1 VSETLARTSADGSQ
15 GGAPAAQQGRRPAW
29 LTPVNVVII
38 VITLVA
44 FALRLHRQY
53 ARPGFLLGVTEYDD
67 GPYFGSAVRLV
78 HGSMPYRQFV
88 FVQPPGITLLMS
100 PAALLSYWTG
110 TAWGLA
116 IGRILTLLAG
126 TAGVVLAGLL
136 VRHRGLLAVLVTC
149 GITAVYSDAVAA
161 AHTVL
166 VEPWLVLFCLAGAVA
181 VFDRDK
187 ITTSTRRLAW
197 GGVLFGFAG
206 AVEAWAIVPVIVL
219 AVLCLPHLKR
229 AAIYAGGVAAGFLVP
244 VLPFAIAGP
253 HGFYHSLI
261 TAQIGY
267 RAHAVRVPFL
277 SRVGDMIGFPYATGW
292 PEAALLLAVLALV
305 VCVVVAQA
313 GAVAVTHRSP
323 PTLDW
328 FAMASA
334 VLIVAM
340 FLWPPQFHYH
350 FAQFLA
356 PFLALSLALAVS
368 RLLYGAEP
376 GEGVAVSWPR
386 TSGPQAARR
395 LGMGIVSVTAVA
407 LAAVAVLQFRS
418 DAVYTPVI
426 GPVPAAL
433 GRLIPPGACVLTDQV
448 TVTLLANRFESSD
461 PRCPQMVDSLG
472 TTLALS
478 HGLKPQTGAATVPAV
493 NHWWRQAFSNAQY
506 LLLTRS
512 AARRIP
518 WSQTLEAYMA
528 SHFTV
533 IYQSPKKLN
542 SHNYLNLYVRRG
554 LRTG

>member
-15 GGAPAAQQGRRPAW
+15 GGAPAAQRGRRPAW

-38 VITLVA
+38 VTAAA

-53 ARPGFLLGVTEYDD
+53 ARAGFLFGVTEYDD

-88 FVQPPGITLLMS
+88 LVQPPGITLLMS

-126 TAGVVLAGLL
+126 TAGVALAGLL
-136 VRHRGLLAVLVTC
+136 VRHRGLLAVLVAC
-149 GITAVYSDAVAA
+149 GITAVYADAVGA

-166 VEPWLVLFCLAGAVA
+166 VEPWLVLFCLAGALA

-187 ITTSTRRLAW
+187 ITTSTKRLAW

-206 AVEAWAIVPVIVL
+206 VVEAWAIVPVIVL
-219 AVLCLPHLKR
+219 AALCLPHLKR

-244 VLPFAIAGP
+244 VLPFVIAAP
-253 HGFYHSLI
+253 RGFYHSLI

-267 RAHAVRVPFL
+267 RAHAVRVTFL
-277 SRVGDMIGFPYATGW
+277 SRLRDLTGFPYAMDW
-292 PEAALLLAVLALV
+292 PKTTLLLAALALV
-305 VCVVVAQA
+305 VCVIVAQA
-313 GAVAVTHRSP
+313 GAMAITHRP
-323 PTLDW
+323 PPALDW
-328 FAMASA
+328 FAMASTA
-334 VLIVAM
+334 LIVAM

-356 PFLALSLALAVS
+356 PFLALSLALPVS

-395 LGMGIVSVTAVA
+395 LGMAIAGVTVVA
-407 LAAVAVLQFRS
+407 LAVVTLIQFRYES
-418 DAVYTPVI
+418 LPN
-426 GPVPAAL
+426 PAL
-433 GRLIPPGACVLTDQV
+433 GQIPVAINRLIPPGACVLTDTV
-448 TVTLLANRFESSD
+448 AVTLAADRFESDD
-461 PRCPQMVDSLG
+461 PRCPQIVDGVG

-478 HGLKPQTGAATVPAV
+478 YGLKPRTGAGNVPAV
-493 NHWWRQAFSNAQY
+493 NAVWNQAFGHAQY
-506 LLLTRS
+506 VLLTPS
-512 AARRIP
+512 SDRRIP
-518 WSQTLEAYMA
+518 WTTDLDDYLAN
-528 SHFTV
+528 HFTR
-533 IYQSPKKLN
+533 IYK
-542 SHNYLNLYVRRG
+542 SHRGLIVYERKG
-554 LRTG
+554 LRTS

>member
-15 GGAPAAQQGRRPAW
+15 GGAPAAQRGRRPAW

-38 VITLVA
+38 VTAAA

-53 ARPGFLLGVTEYDD
+53 ARAGFLFGVTEYDD

-88 FVQPPGITLLMS
+88 LVQPPGITLLMS

-126 TAGVVLAGLL
+126 TAGVALAGLL
-136 VRHRGLLAVLVTC
+136 VRHRGLLAVLVAC
-149 GITAVYSDAVAA
+149 GITAVYADAVGA

-166 VEPWLVLFCLAGAVA
+166 VEPWLVLFCLAGALA

-187 ITTSTRRLAW
+187 ITTSTKRLAW

-206 AVEAWAIVPVIVL
+206 VVEAWAIVPVIVL
-219 AVLCLPHLKR
+219 AALCLPHLKR

-244 VLPFAIAGP
+244 VLPFVIAAP
-253 HGFYHSLI
+253 RGFYHSLI

-267 RAHAVRVPFL
+267 RAHAVRVTFL
-277 SRVGDMIGFPYATGW
+277 SRLRDLTGFPYAMDW
-292 PEAALLLAVLALV
+292 PKTTLLLAALALV
-305 VCVVVAQA
+305 VCVIVAQA
-313 GAVAVTHRSP
+313 GAMAITHRPP

-328 FAMASA
+328 FAMASTA
-334 VLIVAM
+334 LIVAM

-356 PFLALSLALAVS
+356 PFLALSLALSVS

-376 GEGVAVSWPR
+376 GEDLAVSWPR

-407 LAAVAVLQFRS
+407 LAAAAVLQFRS
-418 DAVYTPVI
+418 DAVYTPVM
-426 GPVPAAL
+426 GPVPAAV

-448 TVTLLANRFESSD
+448 SVTLLANRFESSD

-478 HGLKPQTGAATVPAV
+478 HGLKPGTGAATVPAV
-493 NHWWRQAFSNAQY
+493 TAWWKQAFSNAQY
-506 LLLTRS
+506 ALFTRS
-512 AARRIP
+512 NATRIA
-518 WSQTLEAYMA
+518 WSPALKAYLA
-528 SHFTV
+528 SHFTQ
-533 IYQSPKKLN
+533 IYQSPNRLT
-542 SHNYLNLYVRRG
+542 LYVRKG

>member
-1 VSETLARTSADGSQ
+1 MSETLARTSADGSQ
-15 GGAPAAQQGRRPAW
+15 GGAPAAQRGRRPAW

-38 VITLVA
+38 VTAAA

-53 ARPGFLLGVTEYDD
+53 ARAGFLFGVTEYDD

-88 FVQPPGITLLMS
+88 LVQPPGITLLMS

-126 TAGVVLAGLL
+126 TAGVALAGLL
-136 VRHRGLLAVLVTC
+136 VRHRGLLAVLVAC
-149 GITAVYSDAVAA
+149 GITAVYADAVGA

-166 VEPWLVLFCLAGAVA
+166 VEPWLMLFCLAGALA

-187 ITTSTRRLAW
+187 ITTSTKRLAW

-206 AVEAWAIVPVIVL
+206 VVEAWAIVPVIVL
-219 AVLCLPHLKR
+219 AALCLPHLKR

-244 VLPFAIAGP
+244 VLPFVIAAP
-253 HGFYHSLI
+253 RGFYHSLI

-267 RAHAVRVPFL
+267 RAHAVRVTFL
-277 SRVGDMIGFPYATGW
+277 SRLRDLTGFPYAMDW
-292 PEAALLLAVLALV
+292 PKTTLLLAALALV
-305 VCVVVAQA
+305 VCVIVAQA
-313 GAVAVTHRSP
+313 GAMAITHRPP

-328 FAMASA
+328 FAMASTA
-334 VLIVAM
+334 LIVAM

-356 PFLALSLALAVS
+356 PFLALSLALSVS

-376 GEGVAVSWPR
+376 GEDLAVSWPR

-407 LAAVAVLQFRS
+407 LAAAAVLQFRS
-418 DAVYTPVI
+418 DAVYTPVM
-426 GPVPAAL
+426 GPVPAAV

-448 TVTLLANRFESSD
+448 SVTLLANRFESSD

-478 HGLKPQTGAATVPAV
+478 HGLKPGTGAATVPAV
-493 NHWWRQAFSNAQY
+493 TAWWKQAFSNAQY
-506 LLLTRS
+506 ALFTRS
-512 AARRIP
+512 NATRIA
-518 WSQTLEAYMA
+518 WSPALKAYLA
-528 SHFTV
+528 SHFTQ
-533 IYQSPKKLN
+533 IYQSPNRLT
-542 SHNYLNLYVRRG
+542 LYVRKG

>member
-1 VSETLARTSADGSQ
+1 MSETLARTSADGSQ
-15 GGAPAAQQGRRPAW
+15 GGAPAAQRGRRPAW

-38 VITLVA
+38 VTAVA

-53 ARPGFLLGVTEYDD
+53 ARAGFLFGVTEYDD

-88 FVQPPGITLLMS
+88 LVQPPGITLLMS

-126 TAGVVLAGLL
+126 TAGVALAGLL
-136 VRHRGLLAVLVTC
+136 VRHRGLLAVLVAC
-149 GITAVYSDAVAA
+149 GITAVYADAVGA

-166 VEPWLVLFCLAGAVA
+166 VEPWLVLFCLAGALA

-187 ITTSTRRLAW
+187 ITTSTKRLAW

-206 AVEAWAIVPVIVL
+206 VVEAWAIVPVIVL
-219 AVLCLPHLKR
+219 AALCLPHLKR

-244 VLPFAIAGP
+244 VLPFVIAAP
-253 HGFYHSLI
+253 RGFYHSLI

-267 RAHAVRVPFL
+267 RAHAVRVTFL
-277 SRVGDMIGFPYATGW
+277 SRLRDLTGFPYAMDW
-292 PEAALLLAVLALV
+292 PKTTLLLAALALV
-305 VCVVVAQA
+305 VCVIVAQA
-313 GAVAVTHRSP
+313 GAMAITHRP
-323 PTLDW
+323 PPALDW
-328 FAMASA
+328 FAMASTA
-334 VLIVAM
+334 LIVAM

-356 PFLALSLALAVS
+356 PFLALSLALSVS

-376 GEGVAVSWPR
+376 GEDLAVSWPR
-386 TSGPQAARR
+386 TSGPRAARR

-407 LAAVAVLQFRS
+407 LAAAAVLQFRS
-418 DAVYTPVI
+418 DAVYTPVM
-426 GPVPAAL
+426 GPVPAAV

-448 TVTLLANRFESSD
+448 SVTLLANRFESSD

-478 HGLKPQTGAATVPAV
+478 HGLKPGTGAATVPAV
-493 NHWWRQAFSNAQY
+493 TAWWKQAFSNAQY
-506 LLLTRS
+506 ALFTRS
-512 AARRIP
+512 NATRIA
-518 WSQTLEAYMA
+518 WSPALKAYLA
-528 SHFTV
+528 SHFTQ
-533 IYQSPKKLN
+533 IYQSPNRLT
-542 SHNYLNLYVRRG
+542 LYVRKG

>member
-1 VSETLARTSADGSQ
+1 MSETLARTSADGSQ
-15 GGAPAAQQGRRPAW
+15 GGAPAPKRGRRPSW
-29 LTPVNVVII
+29 LTPVNMVII
-38 VITLVA
+38 ITTLVA
-44 FALRLHRQY
+44 LALRLHFQFT
-53 ARPGFLLGVTEYDD
+53 RPGFLLGVTEYDD

-88 FVQPPGITLLMS
+88 LVQPPGITLLMS

-126 TAGVVLAGLL
+126 TAGVALAGLL

-181 VFDRDK
+181 VFDRDR
-187 ITTSTRRLAW
+187 ITTSTKRLAW

-219 AVLCLPHLKR
+219 AALCLPQLKR
-229 AAIYAGGVAAGFLVP
+229 AAIYAGGVAAGFLIP

-253 HGFYHSLI
+253 RQFYHSLI
-261 TAQIGY
+261 TAQVGY
-267 RAHAVRVPFL
+267 RAHAVRVGFL
-277 SRVGDMIGFPYATGW
+277 LRLRNMIGFPYALSW
-292 PEAALLLAVLALV
+292 PKTILLLAVLALV
-305 VCVVVAQA
+305 IFVIVAQA
-313 GAVAVTHRSP
+313 AAVAVTHRPP

-328 FAMASA
+328 FATVST

-350 FAQFLA
+350 FAEFLA
-356 PFLALSLALAVS
+356 PFLALSLALPVS
-368 RLLYGAEP
+368 RLLYGSQP
-376 GEGVAVSWPR
+376 GDGVAVSWPR

-395 LGMGIVSVTAVA
+395 LGMAIASVTAVA
-407 LAAVAVLQFRS
+407 LAVVALFQLRFEGENVQ
-418 DAVYTPVI
+418 VI
-426 GPVPAAL
+426 GPVPAAID
-433 GRLIPPGACVLTDQV
+433 RLIPPGACVLTDQV
-448 TVTLLANRFESSD
+448 SVTLLANRFESTD

-478 HGLKPQTGAATVPAV
+478 HGLKPRTGAAQVPAV
-493 NHWWRQAFSNAQY
+493 NAAWHQAFSNAQY
-506 LLLTRS
+506 VILTPS
-512 AARRIP
+512 NIRRIA
-518 WSQTLEAYMA
+518 WTTALEAYLTD
-528 SHFTV
+528 HFTQ
-533 IYQSPKKLN
+533 IYESPSQLIVYARK
-542 SHNYLNLYVRRG
+542 G
-554 LRTG
+554 LRSVTG

>member
-15 GGAPAAQQGRRPAW
+15 GGAPAAQRGRRPAW

-38 VITLVA
+38 VTAAA

-53 ARPGFLLGVTEYDD
+53 ARAGFLFGVTEYDD

-88 FVQPPGITLLMS
+88 LVQPPGITLLMS

-126 TAGVVLAGLL
+126 TAGVALAGLL
-136 VRHRGLLAVLVTC
+136 VRHRGLLAVLVAC
-149 GITAVYSDAVAA
+149 GITAVYADAVGA

-166 VEPWLVLFCLAGAVA
+166 VEPWLVLFCLAGALA

-187 ITTSTRRLAW
+187 ITTSTKRLAW

-206 AVEAWAIVPVIVL
+206 VVEAWAIVPVIVL
-219 AVLCLPHLKR
+219 AALCLPHLKR

-244 VLPFAIAGP
+244 VLPFVIAAP
-253 HGFYHSLI
+253 RGFYHSLI

-267 RAHAVRVPFL
+267 RAHAVRVTFL
-277 SRVGDMIGFPYATGW
+277 SRLRDLTGFPYAMDW
-292 PEAALLLAVLALV
+292 PKTTLLLAALALV
-305 VCVVVAQA
+305 VCVIVAQA
-313 GAVAVTHRSP
+313 GAMAITHRPP

-328 FAMASA
+328 FAMASTA
-334 VLIVAM
+334 LIVAM

-356 PFLALSLALAVS
+356 PFLALSLALSVS

-376 GEGVAVSWPR
+376 GEDLAVSWPR
-386 TSGPQAARR
+386 TSGPRAARR

-407 LAAVAVLQFRS
+407 LAAAAVLQFRS
-418 DAVYTPVI
+418 VAVYTPVM
-426 GPVPAAL
+426 GPVPAAV

-448 TVTLLANRFESSD
+448 SVTLLANRFESSD

-478 HGLKPQTGAATVPAV
+478 HGLKPGTGAATVPAV
-493 NHWWRQAFSNAQY
+493 TAWWKQAFSNAQY
-506 LLLTRS
+506 ALFTRS
-512 AARRIP
+512 NATRIA
-518 WSQTLEAYMA
+518 WSPALKAYLA
-528 SHFTV
+528 SHFTQ
-533 IYQSPKKLN
+533 IYQSPNRLT
-542 SHNYLNLYVRRG
+542 LYVRKG

>member
-15 GGAPAAQQGRRPAW
+15 GGAPAAQRGRRPAW

-38 VITLVA
+38 VTAAA

-53 ARPGFLLGVTEYDD
+53 ARAGFLFGVTEYDD

-88 FVQPPGITLLMS
+88 LVQPPGITLLMS

-126 TAGVVLAGLL
+126 TAGVALAGLL
-136 VRHRGLLAVLVTC
+136 VRHRGLLAVLVAC
-149 GITAVYSDAVAA
+149 GITAVYADAVGA

-166 VEPWLVLFCLAGAVA
+166 VEPWLVLFCLAGALA

-187 ITTSTRRLAW
+187 ITTSTKRLAW

-206 AVEAWAIVPVIVL
+206 VVEAWAIVPVIVL
-219 AVLCLPHLKR
+219 AALCLPHLKR

-244 VLPFAIAGP
+244 VLPFVIAAP
-253 HGFYHSLI
+253 RGFYHSLI

-267 RAHAVRVPFL
+267 RAHAVRVTFL
-277 SRVGDMIGFPYATGW
+277 SRLRDLTGFPYAMDW
-292 PEAALLLAVLALV
+292 PKTTLLLAALALV
-305 VCVVVAQA
+305 VCVIVAQA
-313 GAVAVTHRSP
+313 SAMAITHRP
-323 PTLDW
+323 PPALDW
-328 FAMASA
+328 FAMASTA
-334 VLIVAM
+334 LIVAM

-356 PFLALSLALAVS
+356 PFLALSLALSVS

-376 GEGVAVSWPR
+376 GEDLAVSWPR
-386 TSGPQAARR
+386 TSGPRAARR

-407 LAAVAVLQFRS
+407 LAAAAVLQFRS
-418 DAVYTPVI
+418 DAVYTPVM
-426 GPVPAAL
+426 GPVPAAV

-448 TVTLLANRFESSD
+448 SVTLLANRFESSD

-478 HGLKPQTGAATVPAV
+478 HGLKPGTGAATVPAV
-493 NHWWRQAFSNAQY
+493 TAWWKQAFSNAQY
-506 LLLTRS
+506 ALFTRS
-512 AARRIP
+512 NATRIA
-518 WSQTLEAYMA
+518 WSPALKAYLA
-528 SHFTV
+528 SHFTQ
-533 IYQSPKKLN
+533 IYQSPNRLT
-542 SHNYLNLYVRRG
+542 LYVRKG

>member
-15 GGAPAAQQGRRPAW
+15 GGAPAAQRGRRPAW

-38 VITLVA
+38 VTAAA

-53 ARPGFLLGVTEYDD
+53 ARAGFLFGVTEYDD

-88 FVQPPGITLLMS
+88 LVQPPGITLLMS

-126 TAGVVLAGLL
+126 TAGVALAGLL
-136 VRHRGLLAVLVTC
+136 VRHRGLLAVLVAC
-149 GITAVYSDAVAA
+149 GITAVYADAVGA

-166 VEPWLVLFCLAGAVA
+166 VEPWLVLFCLAGALA

-187 ITTSTRRLAW
+187 ITTSTKRLAW

-206 AVEAWAIVPVIVL
+206 VVEAWAIVPVIVL
-219 AVLCLPHLKR
+219 AALCLPHLKR

-244 VLPFAIAGP
+244 VLPFVIAAP
-253 HGFYHSLI
+253 RGFYHSLI

-267 RAHAVRVPFL
+267 RAHAVRVTFL
-277 SRVGDMIGFPYATGW
+277 SRLRDLTGFPYAMDW
-292 PEAALLLAVLALV
+292 PKTTLLLAALVLV
-305 VCVVVAQA
+305 VCVIVAQA
-313 GAVAVTHRSP
+313 GAVAITRRPP

-328 FAMASA
+328 FAMASTA
-334 VLIVAM
+334 LIVAM

-356 PFLALSLALAVS
+356 PFLALSLALSVS

-376 GEGVAVSWPR
+376 GEDLAVSWPR
-386 TSGPQAARR
+386 TSGPRAARR

-407 LAAVAVLQFRS
+407 LAAAAVLQFRS
-418 DAVYTPVI
+418 DAVYTPVM
-426 GPVPAAL
+426 GPVPAAV

-448 TVTLLANRFESSD
+448 SVTLLANRFESSD

-478 HGLKPQTGAATVPAV
+478 HGLKPGTGAATVPAV
-493 NHWWRQAFSNAQY
+493 TAWWKQAFSNAQY
-506 LLLTRS
+506 ALFTRS
-512 AARRIP
+512 NATRIA
-518 WSQTLEAYMA
+518 WSPALKAYLA
-528 SHFTV
+528 SHFTQ
-533 IYQSPKKLN
+533 IYQSPNRLT
-542 SHNYLNLYVRRG
+542 LYVRKG